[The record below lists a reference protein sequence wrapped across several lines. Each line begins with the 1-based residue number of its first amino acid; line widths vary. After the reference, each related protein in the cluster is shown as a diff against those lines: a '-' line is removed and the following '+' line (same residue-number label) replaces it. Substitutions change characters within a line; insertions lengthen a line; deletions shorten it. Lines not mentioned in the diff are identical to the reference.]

1 MWISD
6 SEADFSYGVHLRRI
20 DSGTRENA
28 ILDED
33 DVAHPEVYA
42 AIDQFR
48 ANLGAIEPGIP
59 QKVTTTPDGLPRVIA
74 IDDLV
79 DLAIISLAEN
89 ATPFEDVGWNRS
101 SADHDV
107 GCRGI
112 GIANQP
118 DLTAR
123 GCLLFFYG
131 FLSLYGVPA
140 TETVPGIP
148 ASITG
153 VTIHPAQPL
162 DPERPTDLAD
172 TTRRTRSCSCASASH
187 NPRTSP
193 PWLRESLRSN
203 AIRNSQSDGDHVN
216 GPITERHEEDPL
228 TWVML
233 TGRPITR
240 WVATSSMGP
249 AAIEHHAGSTVRDHL
264 VVVGVRDPTEWP
276 RPRVE
281 LGDVLPPLRLVPH
294 VAGE

>member
-1 MWISD
+1 MSRT
-6 SEADFSYGVHLRRI
+6 RR
-20 DSGTRENA
+20 S
-28 ILDED
+28 ILPSINS
-33 DVAHPEVYA
+33 APTS
-42 AIDQFR
+42 
-48 ANLGAIEPGIP
+48 AIEPGIP

-118 DLTAR
+118 DLTDR

-162 DPERPTDLAD
+162 DPERPHRTLQD
-172 TTRRTRSCSCASASH
+172 TTPTY
-187 NPRTSP
+187 
-193 PWLRESLRSN
+193 E
-203 AIRNSQSDGDHVN
+203 
-216 GPITERHEEDPL
+216 
-228 TWVML
+228 VML
-233 TGRPITR
+233 LRFGITQPENFPTM
-240 WVATSSMGP
+240 APGI
-249 AAIEHHAGSTVRDHL
+249 AEIERDAGTLSRAR
-264 VVVGVRDPTEWP
+264 GW
-276 RPRVE
+276 
-281 LGDVLPPLRLVPH
+281 
-294 VAGE
+294 